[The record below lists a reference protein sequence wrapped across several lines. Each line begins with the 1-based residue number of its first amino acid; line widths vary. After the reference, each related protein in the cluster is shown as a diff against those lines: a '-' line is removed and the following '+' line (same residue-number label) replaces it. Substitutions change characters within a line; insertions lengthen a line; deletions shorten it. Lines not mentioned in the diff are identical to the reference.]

1 MPRDRVTSSAWL
13 VVMVALV
20 AITTGAIAA
29 SAAMPPSAAKPDHG
43 GRAGGPRFELSG
55 SVDGLWPGGQRPLV
69 VTVRNPYP
77 FDIVLGSLTVGVASA
92 SAACP
97 ASLLHVSTFEG
108 EVRVASRGT
117 GMVELVASLGPD
129 AADACQGA
137 AWELTY
143 NATARRA

>member
-29 SAAMPPSAAKPDHG
+29 SAAMPPSAAKPDH

-97 ASLLHVSTFEG
+97 ASLLHVSTFDG
-108 EVRVASRGT
+108 EVRIAGRGT
-117 GMVELVASLGPD
+117 GMVELVASLDPGAPD
-129 AADACQGA
+129 ECQGA
-137 AWELTY
+137 EWELTY
-143 NATARRA
+143 SATARRA